1 MSTTF
6 ELRKKLCAIARRNV
20 GKTEV
25 TRNRAPW
32 IAPLWKA
39 TSYPD
44 GMSNKEPYCAA
55 GMAWCLKLWGE
66 ENPDVLKALK
76 LTPAKFEKW
85 RCKSAGAFAWQH
97 WAEDKGLQI
106 LGEGDNFHAGD
117 LVIYEFSHIEMYVDD
132 LPGKSFTAIGYN
144 TGMTGSRDGEGCVEK
159 PRARHSIKSVIR
171 ILP

>member
-1 MSTTF
+1 MNTL

-44 GMSNKEPYCAA
+44 GMLNREPYCAA
-55 GMAWCLKLWGE
+55 GMAWCLKTWGA
-66 ENPDVLKALK
+66 ENTDVLKALGM
-76 LTPAKFEKW
+76 TAAKFEKW

-97 WAEDKGLQI
+97 WAEDNKLQI
-106 LGEGDNFHAGD
+106 LDSHENFHSGD
-117 LVIYEFSHIEMYVDD
+117 LIIYEKSHIEMYVGD
-132 LPGKSFTAIGYN
+132 LPDKCFTAIGYN
-144 TGMTGSRDGEGCVEK
+144 TGMTGLRDGEGCCEK
-159 PRARHSIKSVIR
+159 PRARVGIRSVVR
-171 ILP
+171 ILQ

>member
-1 MSTTF
+1 MSTF

-25 TRNRAPW
+25 TKNRAPW

-44 GMSNKEPYCAA
+44 GMANQEPYCAA
-55 GMAWCLKLWGE
+55 GIAWCLKTWGE
-66 ENPDVLKALK
+66 ENPEVLKALK
-76 LTPAKFEKW
+76 MTPAQFEKW

-106 LGEGDNFHAGD
+106 LGEDANFHAGD
-117 LVIYEFSHIEMYVDD
+117 LVIYERSHIEMYVDD
-132 LPGKSFTAIGYN
+132 LPGGSFTAIGYN
-144 TGMTGSRDGEGCVEK
+144 TNNIGSRDGEGAFEK
-159 PRARHSIKSVIR
+159 PRARTGIKAVIR
-171 ILP
+171 ILQ